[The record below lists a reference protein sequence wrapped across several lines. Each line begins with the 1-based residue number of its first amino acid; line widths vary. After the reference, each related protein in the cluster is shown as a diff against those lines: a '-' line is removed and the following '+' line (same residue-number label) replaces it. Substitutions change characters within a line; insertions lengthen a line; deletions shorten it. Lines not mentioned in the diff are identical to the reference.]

1 MLVAAWCV
9 RTQRETRSDPCADRE
24 VEGREITHRALLVA
38 VWCVRTQRDP
48 LGTRA
53 QTGMYTKTYWLHR
66 LPIVCTVDRQADFNV
81 QNGWIKENAVVLDL
95 GDDPAYCAE

>member
-1 MLVAAWCV
+1 
-9 RTQRETRSDPCADRE
+9 
-24 VEGREITHRALLVA
+24 
-38 VWCVRTQRDP
+38 
-48 LGTRA
+48 
-53 QTGMYTKTYWLHR
+53 MYTKTYWLHR